1 MYTTKRAL
9 LEHAVLP
16 LAGAGLSALVTAV
29 RMRNTKTS
37 TKDKLKKLL
46 RNATLGAMVG
56 GGVEASRVGI
66 SNMLYPDNDL
76 GNTTVDANF
85 ISS

>member
-9 LEHAVLP
+9 LEHAILP
-16 LAGAGLSALVTAV
+16 AAGAGLSALITAV

-46 RNATLGAMVG
+46 RNATLGAIAG
-56 GGVEASRVGI
+56 GGLEAGRVGI
-66 SNMLYPDNDL
+66 SNILSPDNNV

-85 ISS
+85 IES